1 MKIISSLPI
10 GLLNWT
16 TDGILGRLSDEQ
28 ETIKHPSVV
37 SGCVRKL
44 FATKYKNAVVTIFY
58 KIQSAISISLPD
70 YCFLTHYNTIS

>member
-10 GLLNWT
+10 GHLNWT

-37 SGCVRKL
+37 SGCVENL

-58 KIQSAISISLPD
+58 KIHFGDCLFTSRILLS
-70 YCFLTHYNTIS
+70 NTL

>member
-1 MKIISSLPI
+1 MKIISSLLI

-37 SGCVRKL
+37 SGCVENL

-58 KIQSAISISLPD
+58 KIHFRDLLSIYRTLLS
-70 YCFLTHYNTIS
+70 NTL

>member
-1 MKIISSLPI
+1 MKIISSLLI

-37 SGCVRKL
+37 SGCVGKL

-58 KIQSAISISLPD
+58 KIQSRDFYLPIGI
-70 YCFLTHYNTIS
+70 LLSNTF

>member
-1 MKIISSLPI
+1 MKIISSLLI

-37 SGCVRKL
+37 SGCVGKL
-44 FATKYKNAVVTIFY
+44 FATKYKNAVDTIFY
-58 KIQSAISISLPD
+58 KIHFSD
-70 YCFLTHYNTIS
+70 FLSTYRILLSNTL

>member
-1 MKIISSLPI
+1 MKIIPSLPI

-58 KIQSAISISLPD
+58 KIHCRD
-70 YCFLTHYNTIS
+70 FLSTYRLLLSNTL